1 LNTYLKCI
9 LFIYLLQLIMD
20 VPNFEPYLATAGGK
34 ITCLRCTAKSTRT
47 HLQCGRPALKT
58 SRTVKC
64 QFHGGG
70 ATSGKRTKEGISRS
84 AASVTKSGNFTKKAI
99 EEQSRQVGHILSL
112 EDAMHVLGM
121 TTATRTRGR
130 KPKYYKPLKT
140 KEQVCQYFIDIEIHR
155 VRGSLE
161 DLKK

>member
-1 LNTYLKCI
+1 MA
-9 LFIYLLQLIMD
+9 Q
-20 VPNFEPYLATAGGK
+20 
-34 ITCLRCTAKSTRT
+34 STRT
-47 HLQCGRPALKT
+47 KLQCGRPALKT
-58 SRTVKC
+58 SAKQKC

-70 ATSGKRTKEGISRS
+70 EASGKRTKEGISRS

-140 KEQVCQYFIDIEIHR
+140 KEQVCQYFLDIEIHR